1 MTKVDQL
8 TLEQV
13 LASKE
18 ERAAQ
23 QCALLERYGGSLAS
37 ITVNLPGPHKNRPEA
52 VKLVQYAVDTL
63 AELFE
68 ATFQQVQV
76 LPTGPVGFVCC
87 SAPAEVL
94 KRAAVAVEET
104 SSFGR
109 LLDVDVFNAE
119 GKLLSRGEQADSKR
133 RCFLCDQPALV
144 CMREQRHT
152 AAELEAAVQAM
163 LYEFEVYMQST
174 S

>member
-1 MTKVDQL
+1 MTENTQL

-13 LASKE
+13 LAAKE
-18 ERAAQ
+18 ERAARQ
-23 QCALLERYGGSLAS
+23 RALLEQYGGSLAS

-52 VKLVQYAVDTL
+52 VELVRYAVNTL

-68 ATFQQVQV
+68 ASFQEVQA

-94 KRAAVAVEET
+94 KRAAVAIEET
-104 SSFGR
+104 STFGR
-109 LLDVDVFNAE
+109 LLDVDVFNSD
-119 GKLLSRGEQADSKR
+119 GKLLTRGEQAECKR
-133 RCFLCDQPALV
+133 RCFICEQPAIV

-152 AAELEAAVQAM
+152 AADLEKAVQTM
-163 LYEFEVYMQST
+163 LQDFEAYVQSDA
-174 S
+174 